1 LRFTTHDAFAKTLQ
15 RLDYRP
21 KGLRTDNVDMWRKP
35 MMHGRHL
42 RCLTLA
48 LVAALFPLAAVAY
61 EPQAPEGPFE
71 DLQLRLSTAGLHA
84 PGRVGIAVEDLATG
98 MTSGF
103 NDNASLPAASTIKIP
118 VMIEVFKQMEAGD
131 LDLATMVH
139 LENRDRDW
147 GWGDMADAPSG
158 VGKSIKQLLWLM
170 ITRSD
175 NTATNMLIR
184 KVGRTHI
191 NQTMHELGLH
201 STHLGDYIRSE
212 TDTIRYALRTS
223 PHDML
228 TLLDAIARDQMIDKW
243 SSQEMLTILEGQTH
257 NGLLPS
263 PLPKD
268 VKIAHKTGSLHDTL
282 NDVGIVYQ
290 AGEPYVIAVMTTQL
304 ADLDRGRAFIH
315 RVSRLAYDELGRFAT
330 WREDQGIA
338 AFSNGPE
345 AAPYN
350 PWPPAASAIPAPDVQ
365 MWSAPAGAQ
374 PQGYRGDD

>member
-1 LRFTTHDAFAKTLQ
+1 ML
-15 RLDYRP
+15 
-21 KGLRTDNVDMWRKP
+21 N
-35 MMHGRHL
+35 GRHL
-42 RCLTLA
+42 QSLSLA
-48 LVAALFPLAAVAY
+48 LIAAFVPVCAAAF
-61 EPQAPEGPFE
+61 EPQPPEGPFE
-71 DLQLRLSTAGLHA
+71 DLQLRLSTVALHA

-103 NDNASLPAASTIKIP
+103 NGSESLPAASTIKIP

-131 LDLATMVH
+131 LDLTTIVH

-147 GWGDMADAPSG
+147 GWGDMADAPAG
-158 VGKSIKQLLWLM
+158 TAKSVKQLLWLM

-191 NQTMHELGLH
+191 NQTMRELGLH
-201 STHLGDYIRSE
+201 STRLGDYIRSE
-212 TDTIRYALRTS
+212 TETIRYALRTS
-223 PHDML
+223 PDDML
-228 TLLDAIARDQMIDKW
+228 SMLDAIARDQMIDQW

-263 PLPKD
+263 PLPKN

-304 ADLDRGRAFIH
+304 PDLDRGRAFIH
-315 RVSRLAYDELGRFAT
+315 KVSRLAYDELGRFAT

-338 AFSNGPE
+338 AFSNSPD
-345 AAPYN
+345 ASTYD

-365 MWSAPAGAQ
+365 MWSAPTITQ
-374 PQGYRGDD
+374 PRDFRSDD